1 MANSW
6 LRLYAEFATDP
17 KVQMMSEAYQRR
29 YIMLL
34 CLRCCNGGV
43 TLHETEVAFQL
54 RISDEEWAETKAV
67 FLRKNL
73 ITDDN
78 NPAAWDKRQF
88 VSDSSAARVSAYRNR
103 KKEACNN
110 DVTLQKRQCNDP
122 DTDTDTD
129 TEESIKEVGGIAK
142 KKSTS
147 RGTLIS
153 ADWMP
158 SPENVEHFQEK
169 GRCIDPKISAVSA
182 PKFNPIAFLTGNGAT
197 KQAAADYLAIRR
209 TKKAPPTETA
219 LKELVG
225 GATKAGVTVQYALE
239 VCCKKNW
246 VGYDGTWPG
255 AKPATAE
262 KPACAQNDPF
272 RGAI

>member
-1 MANSW
+1 MARSRNIKPGFFENEILGVQDPLVCLLFIGLWTLADKAGVLEDRPVRIKAQLFPYRES
-6 LRLYAEFATDP
+6 LDVNGYLTVLKRLGFIHRYEF
-17 KVQMMSEAYQRR
+17 EGNR
-29 YIMLL
+29 YIEVINFKKHQSPHHTERESTFPCFSDGCTSTVDSPLTD
-34 CLRCCNGGV
+34 GGNPPDSLIHDSLIHDSP
-43 TLHETEVAFQL
+43 THLHAVK
-54 RISDEEWAETKAV
+54 SSPETK
-67 FLRKNL
+67 
-73 ITDDN
+73 
-78 NPAAWDKRQF
+78 
-88 VSDSSAARVSAYRNR
+88 
-103 KKEACNN
+103 
-110 DVTLQKRQCNDP
+110 
-122 DTDTDTD
+122 
-129 TEESIKEVGGIAK
+129 
-142 KKSTS
+142 
-147 RGTLIS
+147 
-153 ADWMP
+153 
-158 SPENVEHFQEK
+158 
-169 GRCIDPKISAVSA
+169 PKIAAVVA
-182 PKFNPIAFLTGNGAT
+182 PKFNPIAFLTANGAT